1 MSGDASVSRL
11 PVGIL
16 PRHWSLRE
24 SPEFTVTRRYD
35 ISVGSR
41 LDWGY
46 VSSDEDDN
54 GFPRASQKRTISHLS
69 TSVRDPPKRM
79 ATLKRTPVQM
89 PSGRKRSMSPT
100 EVSPNPK
107 KQCALLSPVKETD
120 RTLLSDFSKEEES
133 HVLVNY
139 PCRQLESSLMDLVSQ
154 DAAGDGSDIELGASV
169 GRGHRIIV
177 EHDDWD
183 EQFEEEEPFQP
194 SKNLTEQ
201 SGLVIE
207 PYADLPQACYDLE
220 EPAISSDFNLS
231 DIAAELETH
240 PVLGRDAD

>member
-1 MSGDASVSRL
+1 MLLGERRFANY
-11 PVGIL
+11 VGIL

-54 GFPRASQKRTISHLS
+54 GFSRASQKRTVSHLS

-89 PSGRKRSMSPT
+89 TSGRKRSMSPI

-107 KQCALLSPVKETD
+107 KQCAFLSPVKETD
-120 RTLLSDFSKEEES
+120 RMLLSDVSNEEES
-133 HVLVNY
+133 RVLVDY
-139 PCRQLESSLMDLVSQ
+139 PCGQMESSLMDLVSR
-154 DAAGDGSDIELGASV
+154 DAAGDGSDIELGTSV
-169 GRGHRIIV
+169 GRGHQIIV
-177 EHDDWD
+177 DHDDWD

-194 SKNLTEQ
+194 SRNMTEQ
-201 SGLVIE
+201 SVLVIE
-207 PYADLPQACYDLE
+207 PYADLPPACYDLE
-220 EPAISSDFNLS
+220 EAALSSNFNLS
-231 DIAAELETH
+231 DIAAELEMH